1 MRKAKHI
8 SIIGGVGHVGFPLG
22 LILSAKGFKVNL
34 IDKNSK
40 NINKIN
46 RGEIPFIEK
55 NSKNLLINMLKKKRI
70 FATNKLSEITKSKY
84 IIICIGTPITNQL
97 NPNLIKFINLFYDLK
112 KFLKKDQIVIIRSS
126 IYPGICNK
134 IYKIISKKCK
144 NLSYC
149 PERIVQGKSI
159 VEMPKLPQLISG
171 KSKKAIKESGF
182 LFKKVSKKI
191 IFTKVIEAELVKL
204 FSNAYRYINF
214 SISNQFYM
222 ICQNQNLDF
231 FKIRKIMRDGY
242 KRNTNIP
249 MSGFTAGPCLLKDT
263 MQLSSFFY
271 HKFLLGHSAMKINE
285 GIPKFIINKL
295 KIKYNLKKKT
305 VGILGLSFKSETDD
319 IRDSLAIKMLNIL
332 KSMKIKTLQS
342 DEFYKNKL
350 NINKKDLIKK
360 SDIIILATPHK
371 AYRKLKISKNKILID
386 IWGLID
392 NY

>member
-1 MRKAKHI
+1 MSKERHI
-8 SIIGGVGHVGFPLG
+8 SIIGGAGHVGFPLG
-22 LILSAKGFKVNL
+22 LILSTKGFKVNL

-46 RGEIPFIEK
+46 KGEIPFIEE

-70 FATNKLSEITKSKY
+70 FATNKLNEITKSKY

-97 NPNLIKFINLFYDLK
+97 NPNLIKFINLFYDLR
-112 KFLKKDQIVIIRSS
+112 KFLKKNQIVIIRSS

-171 KSKKAIKESGF
+171 ESKKAIKESGF

-263 MQLSSFFY
+263 MQLSSFFN

-305 VGILGLSFKSETDD
+305 VGMLGLSFKSETDD

-371 AYRKLKISKNKILID
+371 AYKKLKIDKNKILID

-392 NY
+392 K